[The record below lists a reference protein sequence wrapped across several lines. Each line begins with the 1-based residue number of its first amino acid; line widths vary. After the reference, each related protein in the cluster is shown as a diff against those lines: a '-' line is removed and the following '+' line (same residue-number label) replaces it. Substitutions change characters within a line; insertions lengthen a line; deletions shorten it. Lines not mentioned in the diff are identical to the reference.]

1 MQHFSFEI
9 ALRHT
14 MLAEKT
20 SLVNCYDLVEQA
32 RITNIGLIGLHSA
45 RVSPVVVMKFKFKNP
60 KIGYQTGVRSKNHIP
75 SAIFEPTMLTLDD
88 LPVSL

>member
-1 MQHFSFEI
+1 MQHLSFEI

-45 RVSPVVVMKFKFKNP
+45 RVSPVVVMKFKS
-60 KIGYQTGVRSKNHIP
+60 KIQKLGTKQG
-75 SAIFEPTMLTLDD
+75 
-88 LPVSL
+88 